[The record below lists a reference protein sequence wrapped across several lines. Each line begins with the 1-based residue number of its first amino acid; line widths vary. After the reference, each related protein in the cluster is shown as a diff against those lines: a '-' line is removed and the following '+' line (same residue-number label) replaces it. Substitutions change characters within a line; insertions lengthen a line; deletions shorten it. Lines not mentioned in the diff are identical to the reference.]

1 MDQNNDGGMN
11 AEQNVAPQETPSA
24 PMQAPVTNAD
34 SVGDYKL
41 FAILGYILPFLF
53 FIPMVNES
61 SKNNPFARFHANQQ
75 LTLLV
80 ISIGVYVISNLF
92 FGMGLYFIMPL
103 VNIALLVLVIMG
115 VIHAA
120 QGEMKEL
127 PVVGGIKLL
136 DKVFK
141 A

>member
-34 SVGDYKL
+34 SVGDNKL

-53 FIPMVNES
+53 FIPMLNES
-61 SKNNPFARFHANQQ
+61 SKHNAFARTHADQQ

-80 ISIGVYVISNLF
+80 IWVVWSIFSNVMVMSLS
-92 FGMGLYFIMPL
+92 MLLYTLSPL
-103 VNIALLVLVIMG
+103 VSW
-115 VIHAA
+115 
-120 QGEMKEL
+120 KSR
-127 PVVGGIKLL
+127 
-136 DKVFK
+136 
-141 A
+141 